1 MQNKSSTLLKIK
13 RRSSL
18 LLGVVTALNFLA
30 SSNLFG
36 SAGAPAGGTARELIV
51 PGLMYDLGP
60 ILQAKTIDLTLL
72 SDMQKL
78 LYLGGYSD
86 NVVAIEAML
95 LTLGSLDQTSLPIT
109 YELCLLYDLPTKLQ
123 LLIDAIDYFKKS
135 YFMNQLQGLLANPVV
150 NLDHGERM
158 NFSIGLEEGDYIA
171 LINRIRGYLK
181 DKISNIG
188 YLDEENINILN
199 LVLAEYGTGSSESL
213 ESEVDAKI
221 IEKVGSEANK
231 SEIIKGDY
239 LDLKL
244 TPEEIAFLL
253 ASEDPEILLL
263 DRGALGS
270 EEAGDDGEGV
280 EESKSFEKIDENN
293 LVELERFLYELFD
306 PQVRFDYTQLL
317 AEDFDTKKAF
327 YQSIVNT

>member
-1 MQNKSSTLLKIK
+1 MKKFALILFTLGF
-13 RRSSL
+13 
-18 LLGVVTALNFLA
+18 LGHSFCA
-30 SSNLFG
+30 G

-95 LTLGSLDQTSLPIT
+95 LTLVGLDQTSLPIT

-150 NLDHGERM
+150 ELDNGERM

-181 DKISNIG
+181 DKILNIG
-188 YLDEENINILN
+188 YQSIENMAILDQ
-199 LVLAEYGTGSSESL
+199 VLAELLPPEAGKESI
-213 ESEVDAKI
+213 SVPEVGPEEDIEEPDFKQEYVKI
-221 IEKVGSEANK
+221 NP
-231 SEIIKGDY
+231 GDY
-239 LDLKL
+239 IDTEL
-244 TPEEIAFLL
+244 TPEQIKLMFAADEQLPTSFENERR
-253 ASEDPEILLL
+253 SGPEVDPE
-263 DRGALGS
+263 DES
-270 EEAGDDGEGV
+270 DGV

-293 LVELERFLYELFD
+293 LVELERFLYELSD
-306 PQVRFDYTQLL
+306 PEIRYDYAKLL
-317 AEDFDTKKAF
+317 AEDFDTKKVS
-327 YQSIVNT
+327 YLSIVGL